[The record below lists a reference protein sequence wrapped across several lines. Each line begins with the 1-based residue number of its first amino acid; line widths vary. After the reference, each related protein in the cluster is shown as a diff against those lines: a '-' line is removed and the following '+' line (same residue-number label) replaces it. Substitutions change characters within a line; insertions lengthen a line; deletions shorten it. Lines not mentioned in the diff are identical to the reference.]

1 MKSIIQSEKECWVCG
16 KTRCLEEHH
25 CMGGNPNRKNSEKYG
40 LKIWLCLEHHRGQT
54 GVHNDQALCDFVHQV
69 AQQAFEKEH
78 SREEFMT
85 IFGKNYLE

>member
-1 MKSIIQSEKECWVCG
+1 
-16 KTRCLEEHH
+16 
-25 CMGGNPNRKNSEKYG
+25 MGGNPNRKNSEKYG

-85 IFGKNYLE
+85 IFGRNYLE

>member
-16 KTRCLEEHH
+16 KTRYLEEHH

-85 IFGKNYLE
+85 IFGRNYLE

>member
-1 MKSIIQSEKECWVCG
+1 MKSIIQNEKKCWVCG
-16 KTRCLEEHH
+16 KTRYLEEHH

-54 GVHNDQALCDFVHQV
+54 GVHNDQTLCDFVHQV

-85 IFGKNYLE
+85 IFGRNYLE

>member
-1 MKSIIQSEKECWVCG
+1 
-16 KTRCLEEHH
+16 
-25 CMGGNPNRKNSEKYG
+25 MGGNPNRKNSEEYG

-54 GVHNDQALCDFVHQV
+54 GVHSDQALCDFVHRT

-85 IFGKNYLE
+85 IFGRNYLE

>member
-1 MKSIIQSEKECWVCG
+1 MKSIIQSEKKCWVCG
-16 KTRCLEEHH
+16 KTWHLEEHH

-54 GVHNDQALCDFVHQV
+54 GVHNDQTLCDFVHQV

-85 IFGKNYLE
+85 IFGRNYLE